1 MNCTKASTHIRSFN
15 HHNSM
20 SKANKHSEVKEFSQG
35 HTTVEWLDLDLSLGY
50 LLTVLSNRFISPL
63 PY

>member
-1 MNCTKASTHIRSFN
+1 MNCTKVSTHMRSLN

-20 SKANKHSEVKEFSQG
+20 SKADSEVKEFSQG
-35 HTTVEWLDLDLSLGY
+35 HTTIEWLDLDLSLGY
-50 LLTVLSNRFISPL
+50 LLTVLSNRFVSPF